1 MTEKT
6 EAKKAEESVRD
17 EGEVFLFPREG
28 VAIKAKDRE
37 EAEKLYKQSLNKE
50 SDNG

>member
-1 MTEKT
+1 MAEKIET
-6 EAKKAEESVRD
+6 KKVEEPVRD
-17 EGEVFLFPREG
+17 DREVFLFPRDG